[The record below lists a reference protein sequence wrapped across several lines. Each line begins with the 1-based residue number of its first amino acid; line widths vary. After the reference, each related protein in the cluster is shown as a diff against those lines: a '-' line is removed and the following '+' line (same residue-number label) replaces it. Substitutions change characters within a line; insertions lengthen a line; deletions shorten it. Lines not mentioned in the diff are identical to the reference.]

1 MVSQPVQTSDPDFKA
16 VIFDMDGV
24 IVDSEP
30 RHERAFLEVVREIGY
45 GETHGVHWPEYVG
58 RSDHELWV
66 DFVARHSP
74 PQPLTQLIKMKRDRV
89 LEIIRREEPI
99 FDGLADLVEKLAR
112 VCKLGL
118 ASGSERPV
126 VEAVLALQDLRR
138 FFSVTVTAG
147 DVKRGKPA
155 PDIFLRAAEL
165 LGVAPVA
172 CWVIEDSRPGIAA
185 GLAAGMKVIAIT
197 NSHPAVELRAATRVV
212 SSYVEIERLLTPPQ
226 ARTDSSPR

>member
-1 MVSQPVQTSDPDFKA
+1 MQEQKSDREFKA

-45 GETHGVHWPEYVG
+45 GKTHGVRWADWVG
-58 RSDHELWV
+58 RSDHELWL
-66 DFVARHSP
+66 DFVAKHRPAQS
-74 PQPLTQLIKMKRDRV
+74 LEELLKMKRDRV

-99 FDGLADLVEKLAR
+99 FAGLAGLVENLSR

-126 VEAVLALQDLRR
+126 VEAVLSLQDLRR
-138 FFSVTVTAG
+138 FFSATVTAS
-147 DVKRGKPA
+147 DIKRGKPA

-165 LGVAPVA
+165 LSVAPGD
-172 CWVIEDSRPGIAA
+172 CWVIEDSKPGVAA
-185 GLAAGMKVIAIT
+185 GLAAGMRVIAIT
-197 NSHPAVELRAATRVV
+197 NTHPAHELRPATRVV
-212 SSYVEIERLLTPPQ
+212 ADYTEIQRFLLF
-226 ARTDSSPR
+226 